1 MSEVILE
8 AEGLSKAYA
17 TRRALRRRIGPPAAP
32 RRPALA
38 DVSIRLE
45 RGQVLGVV
53 GESGSGKTTLAR
65 CLSLLVR
72 SDSGRVLL
80 EGDDLSALSA
90 RQLRARRRAI
100 QVIFQDPYASL
111 NPRLTVGAALGEVLE
126 VHKLVPR
133 DRVSDRV
140 EELLA
145 LVGLPADA
153 MTRYPSDFSGG
164 QRQRI
169 CIARALAAEPLVLIA
184 DEAVSALD
192 VSIQAQVVNLLLALR
207 SDLGLSML
215 FISHDLHVVR
225 RIAPTVV
232 VMFAGR
238 VVEVLPADAPLE
250 TAEHPYT
257 RALVAAAPRLETMA
271 LPAVPASEA
280 GSTFHALGCPFRGRC
295 AHATELCATVDPEL
309 RQTPRGGAVACH
321 YVHGD

>member
-1 MSEVILE
+1 MSDVILE
-8 AEGLSKAYA
+8 AEGLLKVYA
-17 TRRALRRRIGPPAAP
+17 ARRALRPRIGPAVAP
-32 RRPALA
+32 RRPALGG
-38 DVSIRLE
+38 VSIRLE

-72 SDSGRVLL
+72 PDAGRVLL

-111 NPRLTVGAALGEVLE
+111 NPRLTVGSALGEVLR

-133 DRVSDRV
+133 DRVSGRV

-145 LVGLPADA
+145 LVGLPASA

-192 VSIQAQVVNLLLALR
+192 VSIQAQVVNLLLTLR

-225 RIAPTVV
+225 RVAPTVV

-250 TAEHPYT
+250 AAEHPYT
-257 RALVAAAPRLETMA
+257 RALVAAIPRLETMT

-280 GSTFHALGCPFRGRC
+280 GLALDAQGCPFRGRC
-295 AHATELCATVDPEL
+295 PQATDMCAAVDPEL
-309 RQTPRGGAVACH
+309 RETVHGGAAACH
-321 YVHGD
+321 LVPGA